1 MRTEIYEADP
11 FSAQRGDHLATLH
24 TDYRFEKG
32 DEFFIEPAGG
42 RRLKVRILHVVV
54 HIKGEDLSREILVL
68 RL

>member
-11 FSAQRGDHLATLH
+11 FSAQRGTHLATLD

-32 DEFFIEPAGG
+32 DEFFIEAERG
-42 RRLKVRILHVVV
+42 RMKVRILQVVV
-54 HIKGEDLSREILVL
+54 RVKGQDLSRELLVL